1 MMAMLLP
8 LSAMAQVFGVQSI
21 EKVTLP
27 NEDEVVANI
36 SPDGN
41 SLLLTTGNNRGLKS
55 YDLTS
60 GKTVVLTDSEGA
72 GYDARYA
79 SDGSMVMYRET
90 SYTPKRLRMT
100 SLNSVDLKSGNKIVL
115 QSATRHLQGIHLS
128 GNSATVVNKGKARAR
143 ALNGRKAKATP
154 VLSVDNRQLMLTK
167 GSKTSVFSPNGTQY
181 SYIWPS
187 LSPDGQKALYYVCG
201 VGAFVCNLD
210 GSNIKSL
217 GELRAPKWYD
227 DNTVV
232 GMYDKDNG
240 EVIVSSAIVATTLD
254 GTRQTLTDD
263 SLIALYPKLAPQ
275 SGKIVFTT
283 PMGEAYIINVTK

>member
-1 MMAMLLP
+1 MLLP

-100 SLNSVDLKSGNKIVL
+100 SLNSVDLNSGNKTVL

-154 VLSVDNRQLMLTK
+154 VLSIDNRQLMLTK
-167 GSKTSVFSPNGTQY
+167 GSKTSVLSPNGTQY

-187 LSPDGQKALYYVCG
+187 LSPNGQKALYYVCG